1 MEYTTDGRLS
11 WKAKGVMAYI
21 AALQAD
27 EVCNIS
33 KLQTLST
40 DGRDSVASAFRE
52 LEQAGYIERRRVRD
66 SKGCLRGA
74 EYVVLNK
81 REER

>member
-1 MEYTTDGRLS
+1 MSYMTDTNLS
-11 WKAKGVMAYI
+11 WKAKGIMAYI
-21 AALQAD
+21 AALQGGEA
-27 EVCNIS
+27 CSITR
-33 KLQTLST
+33 LQAFGT

-66 SKGCLRGA
+66 DKGRLCGA

-81 REER
+81 REEA